1 MRHWKHRI
9 QKATNFT
16 KNYKVHCTVCQVVVV
31 SVASHFG
38 DTSNIK
44 IQDDT
49 TIGVFENII
58 TLKYHNIPFNINPLS
73 H

>member
-16 KNYKVHCTVCQVVVV
+16 KNYKEHCTVCQVVVV
-31 SVASHFG
+31 SVASH
-38 DTSNIK
+38 NIK